1 MIGQVF
7 ESAIA
12 AARADAPG
20 WLRPKID
27 VAAMA
32 LAATPIPNRKSE
44 HWKYAPLTGLV
55 PPELEANNG
64 HLAAAAAPDLCACRI
79 EVTRQGIQVNGS
91 PSGQLPPGVKV
102 RDFSDLDELG
112 AARVLDLMG
121 SAAKDR
127 SGIISTLSDA
137 TLGLGLWIDIADD
150 ADISTPLQLIW
161 QQDSTWLSAR
171 LLVTAGRNCRAS
183 IIEHFGAGSLANSQH
198 HGVTELF
205 LAAGANLDYCR
216 SNTHGS
222 NQTFFGGVFA
232 KLSRDATL
240 TAFAYAAGAKLCRN
254 EWGLVFAEAGAHA
267 ELNGIYLPAG
277 REVVDFHT
285 TLEHAAAHCTSE
297 ETFRGI
303 IGDRANAI
311 FNGRIHIHPDA
322 QKTVAQLS
330 NKNLLTSDQAQVNTK
345 PELEIYAND
354 VQCAHGATVA
364 QINDEAIHYCRTR
377 GITESVAAQL
387 IGIGFVVSLFDRIAY
402 APLRDWLSDQARQRC
417 LTLVAGDASE

>member
-1 MIGQVF
+1 MIGSVF

-32 LAATPIPNRKSE
+32 LAATPIPTRKSE
-44 HWKYAPLTGLV
+44 HWKYAPLTGLALPDLNMASNSV
-55 PPELEANNG
+55 ESEN
-64 HLAAAAAPDLCACRI
+64 APDLGAYRI
-79 EVTRQGIQVNGS
+79 VATRQGIELSGS
-91 PSGQLPPGVKV
+91 GSAELPSGIQI
-102 RDFSDLDELG
+102 RSFSDLDEAE
-112 AARVLDLMG
+112 AARVLELMG

-127 SGIISTLSDA
+127 SGVIGTVSDA
-137 TLGLGLWIDIADD
+137 TLGLGLWIDIADN
-150 ADISTPLQLIW
+150 ADIGAPLQLIW
-161 QQDSTWLSAR
+161 QDTGTWLSTR
-171 LLVTAGRNCRAS
+171 VLVTAGRNSRGS
-183 IIEHFGAGSLANSQH
+183 IIEHHGSCSSASSQEH
-198 HGVTELF
+198 SVTELF

-216 SNTHGS
+216 INKHSNT
-222 NQTFFGGVFA
+222 QTFFGGVFA
-232 KLSRDATL
+232 KLHRDSTL
-240 TAFAYAAGAKLCRN
+240 NAFAYAAGAKLCRN
-254 EWGLVFAEAGAHA
+254 EWGLVFAEEGAHA
-267 ELNGIYLPAG
+267 ELNGIYLPTG

-303 IGDRANAI
+303 IGDKANAV

-377 GITESVAAQL
+377 GVAEAVATQL
-387 IGIGFVVSLFDRIAY
+387 IGVGFVVSLFERIAY
-402 APLRDWLSDQARQRC
+402 EPLQAWLSEQAKQRC
-417 LTLVAGDASE
+417 LSLVEGDTSE

>member
-1 MIGQVF
+1 MIGLVF
-7 ESAIA
+7 EPAVR
-12 AARADAPG
+12 AARATAPS

-27 VAAMA
+27 LAAMA
-32 LAATPIPNRKSE
+32 LEAMPVPSRKSE
-44 HWKYAPLTGLV
+44 HWKYAPLTRI
-55 PPELEANNG
+55 ELPDFEMGDIPANSEY
-64 HLAAAAAPDLCACRI
+64 LPDLGANRVV
-79 EVTRQGIQVNGS
+79 VTPEGIDVSGLGTSQLPEGIQI
-91 PSGQLPPGVKV
+91 
-102 RDFSDLDELG
+102 REFSDLDDVD

-127 SGIISTLSDA
+127 SGVIGAVSDA
-137 TLGLGLWIDIADD
+137 TIGMGLWIDIADN
-150 ADISTPLQLIW
+150 ADIDVPLQLIW
-161 QQDSTWLSAR
+161 QADSHWLSAR
-171 LLVTAGRNCRAS
+171 VLVTAGRNSRAK
-183 IIEHFGAGSLANSQH
+183 IIEHFGTASGVSSQEH
-198 HGVTELF
+198 SVTELF

-216 SNTHGS
+216 INIHGNS
-222 NQTFFGGVFA
+222 QTFLGGVFA
-232 KLSRDATL
+232 KLSRDTTL
-240 TAFAYAAGAKLCRN
+240 TAFAYAAGAKQCRN
-254 EWGLVFAEAGAHA
+254 EWGVYFAEEGAHA
-267 ELNGIYLPAG
+267 ELNGIYLPTG

-303 IGDRANAI
+303 IGDKANAV

-377 GITESVAAQL
+377 GIAEAVAAQL
-387 IGIGFVVSLFDRIAY
+387 IGIGFVVSLFERINY
-402 APLRDWLSDQARQRC
+402 KPLQAWLSEQAKQRC
-417 LTLVAGDASE
+417 LALVVGDAGE

>member
-1 MIGQVF
+1 MIGSVF
-7 ESAIA
+7 EPAIA

-27 VAAMA
+27 VAAIA

-44 HWKYAPLTGLV
+44 HWKYAPLTGFVL
-55 PPELEANNG
+55 PDLQSDSGPIDSQY
-64 HLAAAAAPDLCACRI
+64 APDIGACRI
-79 EVTRQGIQVNGS
+79 IVTATGIDVSGS
-91 PSGQLPPGVKV
+91 GSGQLPTGIQI
-102 RDFSDLDELG
+102 RQFSELDESG

-127 SGIISTLSDA
+127 SGVIGTLSDA
-137 TLGLGLWIDIADD
+137 TLGMGLWIDIADN
-150 ADISTPLQLIW
+150 ADLGAPLQLIW
-161 QQDSTWLSAR
+161 QAHSTWLSAR
-171 LLVTAGRNCRAS
+171 VLVTAGRNSRVS
-183 IIEHFGAGSLANSQH
+183 IVEHFGTPSYTSSQEH
-198 HGVTELF
+198 SVTELF

-216 SNTHGS
+216 VNTHSNT
-222 NQTFFGGVFA
+222 QTFLGGVFA
-232 KLSRDATL
+232 KLQRDATL
-240 TAFAYAAGAKLCRN
+240 NAFAYAAGAKLCRN
-254 EWGLVFAEAGAHA
+254 EWGLVFAEEGAHA
-267 ELNGIYLPAG
+267 ELNGIYLPSG

-285 TLEHAAAHCTSE
+285 TLEHEAAHCTSE

-303 IGDRANAI
+303 IGDKANAV

-377 GITESVAAQL
+377 GITGSVAAQL
-387 IGIGFVVSLFDRIAY
+387 IGIGFVVSLFERIAHE
-402 APLRDWLSDQARQRC
+402 PLREWLSEQAKQRC
-417 LTLVAGDASE
+417 LNLVAGDAGE